1 MPDSLTQTFVPC
13 AIATANVLLLMWTG
27 GQRRPLSYVVLKC
40 AAFATLTVA
49 MLRYGIVPTQ
59 AVQHIAEPDV
69 RFVRGALEMG
79 WWLLAAATIMS
90 VVRTYYA
97 IGLRLRQHR
106 FFLDVVATL
115 LYLGAAL
122 ATITD
127 ILDIPL
133 KGVLATSGALAIV
146 LGLALQSTLSDLF
159 SGLLINAT
167 SPYRVGDS
175 VTLDDSTEGEVV
187 EITWRATHIGKA
199 NRDLVVVPN
208 SSIAKS
214 RIINRSVP
222 NGPHATVVKFETD
235 TRIRPSDVVHA
246 LELAINTCVGIAPEP
261 KPEVSITAAGR
272 KATSYQITFFKN
284 GLRSTI
290 EVTNKFYDAAH
301 RHLESLSA
309 LVEPLDGAIDETES
323 DLPYRLVAS
332 IGVFGM
338 LTRAQ
343 RARLVGSLVR
353 RELAPDQVIL
363 AAGERS
369 RAITIVGYGIVGAVL
384 SEDNNVSSDLT
395 RFGPRE
401 YFGESG
407 PIAGVESHVSYIART
422 YVVAYEL
429 PDSTIED
436 LLKENKDIAHAF
448 AAKLAERIR
457 RGEDL
462 MRTAPEFHA
471 SHSGLIGWISRCI
484 SAIHRSADSPNSQ
497 K

>member
-13 AIATANVLLLMWTG
+13 AIATVNALLLMWAG
-27 GQRRPLSYVVLKC
+27 GQRRPVAYVALKC
-40 AAFATLTVA
+40 AVFATLTVT

-59 AVQHIAEPDV
+59 AVRRIMEPDA

-97 IGLRLRQHR
+97 IGLKLRQRR

-159 SGLLINAT
+159 SGFLINAT

-175 VTLDDSTEGEVV
+175 ITLDDSTEGEVV

-214 RIINRSVP
+214 KIINRSVP
-222 NGPHATVVKFETD
+222 AGPHATVVKFEAD
-235 TRIRPSDVVHA
+235 THLRPSDVVHA
-246 LELAINTCVGIAPEP
+246 LELAIKTCVGIAPEP
-261 KPEVSITAAGR
+261 KPDVSITAVGR
-272 KATSYQITFFKN
+272 KVTSYQIAFFKN
-284 GLRSTI
+284 GLRSAT

-301 RHLESLSA
+301 RHLESLSVF
-309 LVEPLDGAIDETES
+309 VEPLEGASDETES
-323 DLPYRLVAS
+323 TLPYRLVESVGA
-332 IGVFGM
+332 FGM

-343 RARLVGSLVR
+343 RTRLVGSLVR
-353 RELAPDQVIL
+353 RELAPDQLIL

-369 RAITIVGYGIVGAVL
+369 RAITIVGYGIVGAAL
-384 SEDNNVSSDLT
+384 SGDNKVSNDLA
-395 RFGPRE
+395 RFGPLE

-422 YVVAYEL
+422 YVVAYEV
-429 PDSTIED
+429 PDSAIEV

-448 AAKLAERIR
+448 AAKLADRIR
-457 RGEDL
+457 RGETL
-462 MRTAPEFHA
+462 MRAAPEFHQ
-471 SHSGLIGWISRCI
+471 SHSGFIGWISRCI
-484 SAIHRSADSPNSQ
+484 SAIHRSADSPNAR